1 MKEKKMNENDTFQPI
16 LVTVKARSVGNCADG
31 KPASQRT
38 KNRCSLAMESQM
50 WLDKISN
57 PDCMGGKKCGLF
69 KSTGRQHGAV
79 EDGRQMSG
87 WFGWLPL
94 DELLIKKDGKSLDLS

>member
-1 MKEKKMNENDTFQPI
+1 MNEGNTFQPI
-16 LVTVKARSVGNCADG
+16 LVTVEARSVENLVITG

-38 KNRCSLAMESQM
+38 KNRAGHAMASTM
-50 WLDKISN
+50 WLEKISH

-79 EDGRQMSG
+79 ADGRQMGG

-94 DELLIKKDGKSLDLS
+94 DELLIKKDGKFVDLA

>member
-1 MKEKKMNENDTFQPI
+1 MLSSESI
-16 LVTVKARSVGNCADG
+16 LVTVKAHSD
-31 KPASQRT
+31 KASLRT
-38 KNRCSLAMESQM
+38 KNRVGHAMASTM

-57 PDCMGGKKCGLF
+57 PDCMGGRKCGLF

-79 EDGRQMSG
+79 EDGRQMGG

-94 DELLIKKDGKSLDLS
+94 DELIIKKDGKFLSFT

>member
-1 MKEKKMNENDTFQPI
+1 MEPI
-16 LVTVKARSVGNCADG
+16 LVRVEAHSQH
-31 KPASQRT
+31 ASQRT
-38 KNRCSLAMESQM
+38 KNRCGLAMESQM
-50 WLDKISN
+50 WLDRISH

-79 EDGRQMSG
+79 ERGDQMSG

-94 DELLIKKDGKSLDLS
+94 DELIIRKDGKSLDLA

>member
-1 MKEKKMNENDTFQPI
+1 MEPM
-16 LVTVKARSVGNCADG
+16 LVTVKAHSE
-31 KPASQRT
+31 KASQRT
-38 KNRCSLAMESQM
+38 KNRCGMAMASTM
-50 WLDKISN
+50 WVDKISH

-79 EDGRQMSG
+79 ADGRQMSG

-94 DELLIKKDGKSLDLS
+94 DELLIKKDGKFVDLA

>member
-1 MKEKKMNENDTFQPI
+1 MNEGNTFQPI
-16 LVTVKARSVGNCADG
+16 LVTVKARPIV
-31 KPASQRT
+31 ASQRT
-38 KNRCSLAMESQM
+38 KNRCGLAMNSQM

-69 KSTGRQHGAV
+69 NCMGRQHGAV
-79 EDGRQMSG
+79 ADGRQMGG

-94 DELLIKKDGKSLDLS
+94 DELLIKKDGKSVDLA